1 MFACILLGA
10 PIVPLKDII
19 ISLSKHLKE
28 KQFSSQIILTC
39 SSAQED
45 NFVFDITLDSTDRG
59 LQAFDDTCRP
69 MVHYI
74 FLVQVKMHFMSI
86 WKRLRERRV

>member
-1 MFACILLGA
+1 MFVYILIGA

-28 KQFSSQIILTC
+28 KQFSSQIILTR

-45 NFVFDITLDSTDRG
+45 IFVFDITLDCTDTG
-59 LQAFDDTCRP
+59 F
-69 MVHYI
+69 
-74 FLVQVKMHFMSI
+74 
-86 WKRLRERRV
+86 